1 VAADTKNKSDTSSSQ
16 HCAHQWSQRFTFST
30 HLPKQIL
37 KQTNIA
43 CTLVITE
50 ISYHEKPGYKANV
63 EFLSKGSWKK
73 EFDVL
78 LADIRDNLNDTKLKK
93 PAAGTHAQP
102 PGLQVRSK
110 EAQRSWDTVC
120 FVFCLS
126 FKMTTTALSH
136 LNPSSISR
144 SYPRTIGR
152 HH

>member
-1 VAADTKNKSDTSSSQ
+1 MRRIQTLNPVGSCTATQKGRSSHLSL
-16 HCAHQWSQRFTFST
+16 CA
-30 HLPKQIL
+30 P
-37 KQTNIA
+37 
-43 CTLVITE
+43 
-50 ISYHEKPGYKANV
+50 YKADV

-73 EFDVL
+73 ELDVL

-136 LNPSSISR
+136 LDPSSISR